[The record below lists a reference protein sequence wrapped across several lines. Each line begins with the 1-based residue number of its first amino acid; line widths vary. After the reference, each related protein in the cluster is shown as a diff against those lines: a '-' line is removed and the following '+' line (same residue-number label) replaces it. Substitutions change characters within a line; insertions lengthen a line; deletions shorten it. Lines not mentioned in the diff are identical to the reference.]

1 MSDYRQLF
9 EERKNKA
16 IAEAEGY
23 IGVYANG
30 TIVERK
36 KLEDLLF
43 FPSFTF
49 IFHKFAHEY
58 KESTS
63 ATPYTYLTFELIDEK
78 GVRIPLKINNVP
90 VFDLKYGAGYSQE
103 SKAQNEIWGYPIS
116 FQALLFDTNGEPKHF
131 YLDKINFF
139 EKNNEISYFPTYTFF
154 EAYQNLYKICKI
166 ADQHKTWYEFNK
178 FWPADFLKLK

>member
-16 IAEAEGY
+16 IVEAEGY

-30 TIVERK
+30 TIVEQK
-36 KLEDLLF
+36 KSEDLLF
-43 FPSFTF
+43 SPSFPL

-78 GVRIPLKINNVP
+78 GGRMPVMINNVP
-90 VFDLKYGAGYSQE
+90 VFDLKYGSGYSQE
-103 SKAQNEIWGYPIS
+103 SSAQNNILGYPIS
-116 FQALLFDTNGEPKHF
+116 FQVLLFDTNGEPKHF
-131 YLDKINFF
+131 YLDQIKLNK
-139 EKNNEISYFPTYTFF
+139 KNYEISYFPTYSFF
-154 EAYQNLYKICKI
+154 DAYQKLCKICKI
-166 ADQHKTWYEFNK
+166 ADQHKT
-178 FWPADFLKLK
+178 